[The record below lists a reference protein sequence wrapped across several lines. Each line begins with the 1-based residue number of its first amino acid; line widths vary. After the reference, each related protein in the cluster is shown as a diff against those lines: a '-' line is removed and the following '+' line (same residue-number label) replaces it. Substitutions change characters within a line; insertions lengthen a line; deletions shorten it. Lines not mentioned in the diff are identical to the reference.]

1 MQRWALPE
9 SVLRISSLPSLKP
22 EAGLA
27 MMEQQH
33 TGRRVSEALAMVAP
47 DNCMKSWNTD
57 LRVRPRRDRG
67 PVNIWTRILG
77 RQKVG
82 LNGHFLIRR
91 NQLAECVQRGANAD
105 LRLLCDSQL
114 RRRRQLNTLL
124 SSSGR

>member
-1 MQRWALPE
+1 
-9 SVLRISSLPSLKP
+9 
-22 EAGLA
+22 

-47 DNCMKSWNTD
+47 DNCVESWNTD
-57 LRVRPRRDRG
+57 LRVRPRKHRG
-67 PVNIWTRILG
+67 PVDIWTRILG
-77 RQKVG
+77 RQKVA

-91 NQLAECVQRGANAD
+91 NQLTDCVQGGANAD

>member
-1 MQRWALPE
+1 
-9 SVLRISSLPSLKP
+9 
-22 EAGLA
+22 

-57 LRVRPRRDRG
+57 LRVRPRKDRG
-67 PVNIWTRILG
+67 PVNIWTKILG
-77 RQKVG
+77 RQRVG

-114 RRRRQLNTLL
+114 RSRRQLNTLL